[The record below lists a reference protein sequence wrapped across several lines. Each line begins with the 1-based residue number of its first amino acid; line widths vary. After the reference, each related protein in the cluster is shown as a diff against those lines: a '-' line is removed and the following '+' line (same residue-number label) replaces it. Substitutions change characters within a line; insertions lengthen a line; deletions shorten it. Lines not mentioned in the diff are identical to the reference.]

1 MLIDYE
7 AITDNREFTVNKNP
21 DISNLEPFKKGKSG
35 NPKGRPKGSRNRSTV
50 AKQWLE
56 VAQKIKNPITGAE
69 ETLEQQDIMTLAL
82 IKKARE
88 GDVSAYRELMD
99 SAYGKAIQ
107 QTDIT
112 SNGNSIVE
120 PPKWIVQDN
129 SKKDTDE

>member
-1 MLIDYE
+1 MAGKGQI
-7 AITDNREFTVNKNP
+7 
-21 DISNLEPFKKGKSG
+21 EPRWEKGESG
-35 NPKGRPKGSRNRSTV
+35 NPNGRPKGSRNRSTV

-56 VAQKIKNPITGAE
+56 VAQKIKNPITGQD

-112 SNGNSIVE
+112 TNGESLNLTPE
-120 PPKWIVQDN
+120 ERQ
-129 SKKDTDE
+129 KKIEMLKSRLK